1 MSASEGHH
9 TTWGVVATIKADRRD
24 ILNFVAHHLEIGAD
38 HIWIY
43 LDAPNPEAKAALKAH
58 PKVTPVS
65 TGEGY
70 WDKARGKRPKK
81 HQNRQSYNA
90 RHAYGRAQ
98 NVDWLLH
105 IDVDEFLWPNQ
116 PVGSQLADL
125 APDCLVARVRPAE
138 ALSSDGIPDA
148 KDGEYWFK
156 KFISDKARRTSLV
169 DEIYPTFAPYVK
181 GGFLSHVAGKIFIR
195 TGQPDMQIK
204 IHNVLQNGVQ
214 NPGQVELSGMQLLHL
229 HATSWDHWMQTF
241 AYRHQK
247 GSYRDEM
254 AAARPKDETSLN
266 LHQLFAHLAEEPDG
280 LRKFYEEVCLATP
293 DLREKLAK
301 HDLVFTHQFEFAQTI
316 EKHFPKN

>member
-1 MSASEGHH
+1 MSTAPAQEL
-9 TTWGVVATIKADRRD
+9 TWGVVATIKADTCD
-24 ILNFVAHHLEIGAD
+24 ILDFVAHHLELGAD

-58 PKVTPVS
+58 PNVTPVS
-65 TGEGY
+65 TGDGY
-70 WDKARGKRPKK
+70 WEKARGQRPNM

-98 NVDWLLH
+98 GVTWLLH
-105 IDVDEFLWPNQ
+105 IDVDEFLWPEQ
-116 PVGSQLADL
+116 PVATQLA
-125 APDCLVARVRPAE
+125 AVPADCLVARVRPAE
-138 ALSSDGIPDA
+138 AMSSDGVTDA
-148 KDGEYWFK
+148 QSGMYWFK
-156 KFISDKARRTSLV
+156 KFMADKGQRTGLV
-169 DEIYPTFAPYVK
+169 DEIYPNFGPYVK

-195 TGQPDMQIK
+195 TGQRDMRIK

-229 HATSWDHWMQTF
+229 HSTSWDHWMSSFT
-241 AYRHQK
+241 YRHQK

-266 LHQLFAHLAEEPDG
+266 LHQLFALLAGEPEG

-293 DLREKLAK
+293 TLREKLAK
-301 HDLVFTHQFEFAQTI
+301 HGLLFTHQFEFTQLRQ
-316 EKHFPKN
+316 KHFPKN